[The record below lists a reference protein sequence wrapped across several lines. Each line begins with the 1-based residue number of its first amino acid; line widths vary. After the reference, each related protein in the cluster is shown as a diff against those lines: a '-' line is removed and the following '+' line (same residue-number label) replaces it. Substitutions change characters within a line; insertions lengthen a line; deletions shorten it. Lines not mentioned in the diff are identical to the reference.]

1 MQKSFWIAYAF
12 WFVTSFILSA
22 ITSDAIISMAWGFI
36 ISLAVYVF
44 FLVWYHEV
52 DIFSDEGEA
61 ADDGE
66 EYITLFTIKY

>member
-1 MQKSFWIAYAF
+1 MLKSFWIAYAF

-36 ISLAVYVF
+36 TSLAVYVF
-44 FLVWYHEV
+44 FLVWYYEV

-61 ADDGE
+61 VDDGE
-66 EYITLFTIKY
+66 EYITIFKY

>member
-1 MQKSFWIAYAF
+1 MKSFWIAYAF

-36 ISLAVYVF
+36 ASLAVYVF
-44 FLVWYHEV
+44 FLVWYYET
-52 DIFSDEGEA
+52 DIFDTEEVE
-61 ADDGE
+61 DDGE

>member
-1 MQKSFWIAYAF
+1 MKSFWIAYAF

-36 ISLAVYVF
+36 ASLAVFLF
-44 FLVWYHEV
+44 FDVWYFEEDEAEEAV
-52 DIFSDEGEA
+52 D
-61 ADDGE
+61 DDE